1 MTAWILEW
9 IIRTQTSEVSHSAL
23 WVKTSEVYV
32 SPMKKFPYTPLQIAI
47 HVYAWSALILLIFD
61 AVTGNLSAN
70 PIQDLEQ
77 RTGRHAITL
86 LVLSLLCTPLN
97 TLFKWSEPLK
107 RRRALG
113 LYAFM
118 YATIHVVI
126 FGALDYGLAWSRL
139 IQEVIE
145 KPRLVVGMI
154 AFALLIPLAITSFDI
169 WKKRLGK
176 NWKRLHQVSYLIAPL
191 VVLHY
196 LWSKKGD
203 VLSLQGE
210 VVKPLIYGIIIA
222 IFLIMRIPPI
232 RKALVSFST
241 RMLALLPGKNQHPK
255 VNTP

>member
-1 MTAWILEW
+1 
-9 IIRTQTSEVSHSAL
+9 
-23 WVKTSEVYV
+23 
-32 SPMKKFPYTPLQIAI
+32 MKKFPFTPLQIAI
-47 HVYAWSALILLIFD
+47 HIYAWSALALLIFD
-61 AVTGNLSAN
+61 FATGNLSPN

-118 YATIHVVI
+118 YAVIHVII
-126 FGALDYGLAWSRL
+126 FVDLDFGLAWSTVVTEL
-139 IQEVIE
+139 IT
-145 KPRLVVGMI
+145 KNYLVVGAI
-154 AFALLIPLAITSFDI
+154 AFILLIPLAITSFDI

-176 NWKRLHQVSYLIAPL
+176 KWKRLHQVVYWIAPI
-191 VVLHY
+191 VTLHY

-203 VLSLQGE
+203 ALSLQGDI
-210 VVKPLIYGIIIA
+210 VRPLIYGLVVA

-232 RKALVSFST
+232 RKALSSFST
-241 RMLALLPGKNQHPK
+241 RMMALFPK
-255 VNTP
+255 KSIA